1 MKRKKVLLIGPF
13 PNPIS
18 GVSIANSK
26 VEEILRNSQ
35 LFRVDKI
42 DMSFPDF
49 NDTVGKFSI
58 RKLIFFFIVNLSV
71 YKVLGA
77 QKIYITP
84 GQSFYGI
91 LKYAPFILLSS
102 IVRKEIIIHVHGNY
116 LHQEY
121 QSLQGIKK
129 RVFSF
134 LIARCSKGIV
144 LSISLQKNLTPFLPE
159 RHVHII
165 SNFADQ
171 SLFDRKNQKSK
182 ELRIIYLS
190 NLMEEKGIVYF
201 LDALNELREQNIQF
215 EARIAGNIDAQQEEK
230 LKIKMKKIPQVT
242 YLGVVK
248 GMEKKALL
256 EWGTVFV
263 LPTFYKMEGQP
274 ISILEAM
281 ATGNVVL
288 TTKHSGIPDIF
299 ENEVNGFYI
308 EKQDAQSITS
318 KLKMLNEH
326 KEQIESISKRNKEYA
341 ADRFSEE
348 VFAKKILDCFDIA
361 RDS

>member
-35 LFRVDKI
+35 QVRVDKI

-49 NDTVGKFSI
+49 NDTVGKFSFK
-58 RKLIFFFIVNLSV
+58 KLIFFFFVNLSV

-77 QKIYITP
+77 QIIYITP
-84 GQSFYGI
+84 GQSFFGI

-102 IVRKEIIIHVHGNY
+102 ILKKEIIIHVHGNY
-116 LHQEY
+116 LHLEY
-121 QSLQGIKK
+121 QSLKGIKK
-129 RVFSF
+129 WIFSF
-134 LIARCSKGIV
+134 LISRCTKGIV
-144 LSISLQKNLTPFLPE
+144 LSSSLQRNLTPFLAK
-159 RHVHII
+159 HIIQII

-171 SLFDRKNQKSK
+171 SLFDVIIQKSD

-190 NLMEEKGIVYF
+190 NLMDEKGIVY
-201 LDALNELREQNIQF
+201 LLNALEELSSQNITF
-215 EARIAGNIDAQQEEK
+215 EARIAGNIDAQNEEK
-230 LKIKMKKIPQVT
+230 LRTKMKKIPQVT
-242 YLGVVK
+242 YLGVVQ
-248 GMEKKALL
+248 GREKTGLL

-308 EKQDAQSITS
+308 EKQDTQSITS
-318 KLKMLNEH
+318 KLKMLNEQ
-326 KEQIESISKRNKEYA
+326 KEKIESIGKRNKEYA
-341 ADRFSEE
+341 TERFSEE